1 MEKNFKNCF
10 LFDESYLGP
19 GYFIISELNGVIVK
33 YIKIYTSNNCDYPNY
48 NIRAFEK
55 GSVDVVDQ
63 QYRDIIIDIEKEE
76 DLFEPLDEL
85 SFITNGE
92 PILSMDPCEQGE
104 SQFRVDAK
112 EDFVSLIC
120 SKDVLR
126 TRHATDFI
134 DINVG
139 DDVTRRSYLAVHIF
153 FQNLNNICNKKSNDE
168 DIKRILK
175 LTSKKY

>member
-1 MEKNFKNCF
+1 MEKNFKNYV
-10 LFDESYLGP
+10 LFDESYLGS
-19 GYFIISELNGVIVK
+19 GYFIISELNGVIIK

-48 NIRAFEK
+48 NIRAFER

-63 QYRDIIIDIEKEE
+63 HYRDIIIDIEKEE

-92 PILSMDPCEQGE
+92 PILSIDPYEQGKN
-104 SQFRVDAK
+104 QFRVDAK
-112 EDFVSLIC
+112 EDVVSLIC
-120 SKDVLR
+120 SKDVFGVKQ
-126 TRHATDFI
+126 ATDFI

-139 DDVTRRSYLAVHIF
+139 DDKTRRSYLAVYIF
-153 FQNLNNICNKKSNDE
+153 FQNLNSICNKKGNDE

-175 LTSKKY
+175 INYQL